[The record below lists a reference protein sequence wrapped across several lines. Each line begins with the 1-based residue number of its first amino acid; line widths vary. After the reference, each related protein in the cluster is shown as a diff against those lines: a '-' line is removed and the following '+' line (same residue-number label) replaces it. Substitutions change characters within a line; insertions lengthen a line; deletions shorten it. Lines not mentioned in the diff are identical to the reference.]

1 VAVSRV
7 VRLATWNVQHGHP
20 DPDALGAAVAS
31 LAADV
36 VSLQEVDRFTGRVG
50 GRDLLARAAEAS
62 GLVAVDGHVVR
73 FDGGT
78 YGNALLVHPDLLD
91 TGGSPQL
98 LHRPWWPPWRRPEPR
113 GCVAATLRGGLV
125 VVGAHLGLR
134 RRSERSRQL
143 DGLLRA
149 AGEGPA
155 VVLAD
160 LNALPD
166 EVRPHADRH
175 RFTMVDV
182 PAAFPASAP
191 RAVIDHVL
199 VRGVTAR
206 PCPDAGRP
214 VVSDHRPVLVELDYL
229 RSASPRL

>member
-1 VAVSRV
+1 M
-7 VRLATWNVQHGHP
+7 VRAATWNIQHGHP

-62 GLVAVDGHVVR
+62 GLVAVDGHVVEL
-73 FDGGT
+73 DGGT
-78 YGNALLVHPDLLD
+78 YGNALLVRPDLLAD
-91 TGGSPQL
+91 RGVPSL
-98 LHRPWWPPWRRPEPR
+98 LHRPRWPPWRRPEPR
-113 GCVAATLRGGLV
+113 GLVTARLHGGLV

-134 RRSERSRQL
+134 RRAERRRQL

-149 AGEGPA
+149 AGDGPA
-155 VVLAD
+155 VVLGD
-160 LNALPD
+160 LNALPE
-166 EVRPHADRH
+166 EVRPHAARH
-175 RFTMVDV
+175 GFTMLDV
-182 PAAFPASAP
+182 PAAFPADEP

-199 VRGVTAR
+199 VRGVAGR

-214 VVSDHRPVLVELDYL
+214 VVSDHRPVLVELEL
-229 RSASPRL
+229 P